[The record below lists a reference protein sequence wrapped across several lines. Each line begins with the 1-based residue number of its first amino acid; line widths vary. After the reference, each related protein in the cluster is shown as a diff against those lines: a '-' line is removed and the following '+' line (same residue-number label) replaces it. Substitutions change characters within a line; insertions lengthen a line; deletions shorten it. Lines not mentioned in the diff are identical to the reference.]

1 MSLIRRQA
9 YIPTPADWADT
20 YNMLCMHCAHQTGCD
35 VIEGM
40 IDCKDGS
47 EWPKG
52 GWVTDPGSDV
62 TCLSYQARQMRTLSP
77 VELAEVFNKARP
89 EMCSGC
95 AARRGSEAS
104 VSLHTQRDFAQAV
117 NCSALFLCHEDSK
130 LEQPCAG
137 WRNAV
142 KRKPEGIWT

>member
-1 MSLIRRQA
+1 MSLIHRQA
-9 YIPTPADWADT
+9 YIPTPADWAGA
-20 YNMLCMHCAHQTGCD
+20 YNMLCMHCAHQIGCD
-35 VIEGM
+35 VTEGM

-47 EWPKG
+47 SWPEG
-52 GWVTDPGSDV
+52 GWVTDPGSGV
-62 TCLSYQARQMRTLSP
+62 TCLSYRARQMRTLSP
-77 VELAEVFNKARP
+77 DELHSAFSKARP
-89 EMCSGC
+89 EMCNGC
-95 AARRGSEAS
+95 AAQRGSEAS

-142 KRKPEGIWT
+142 RRKQEAM